1 MKKLYFLLAVL
12 LISNISTAQVVIS
25 QAYGGGG
32 NAGSTFTHDY
42 VELLNTG
49 TTSVSLNGM
58 SIQYASATGTTWA
71 VTALPNVSLLPG
83 QYFLIQQAQ
92 GAGGTTPLPTPDLI
106 PTTPIA
112 MSGTN
117 FKILLANTVDA
128 QTGCP
133 TGTQIIDFVGFG
145 SANCFEGTVA
155 GVLSNTTAG
164 LRANNGCQDTNNNSS
179 DFTAGTPNPR
189 NTSSPVNI
197 CGTASAN
204 DNAIAALK
212 IYPNPNTGSTLYV
225 TSDLI
230 GDKSV
235 VVFDVLG
242 KQILKVTNVTE
253 NGINIGNLK
262 AGIYMVKVS
271 QDGKSA
277 TRKLVVQ

>member
-1 MKKLYFLLAVL
+1 MAVL
-12 LISNISTAQVVIS
+12 LISNLSTAQVVIS

-32 NAGSTFTHDY
+32 NTGATFTHDY

-58 SIQYASATGTTWA
+58 SIQYGSATGTSWSGI
-71 VTALPNVSLLPG
+71 TALPNVNLLPG

-92 GAGGTTPLPTPDLI
+92 GTGGTTALPTPDLI
-106 PTTPIA
+106 PSAPIA
-112 MSGTN
+112 MAGTN
-117 FKILLANTVDA
+117 FKILLANTIDA
-128 QTGCP
+128 QTGACP
-133 TGTQIIDFVGFG
+133 TGPQILDLVGFG
-145 SANCFEGTVA
+145 TANCFEGTVA
-155 GVLSNTTAG
+155 GALSNTTAG
-164 LRANNGCQDTNNNSS
+164 IRANNGCQDTNDNSS

-204 DNAIAALK
+204 DNAIAGLK

-242 KQILKVTNVTE
+242 KQILTVSNVTE

>member
-1 MKKLYFLLAVL
+1 MKKLYILLAVM
-12 LISNISTAQVVIS
+12 LISNFSIAQVVIS

-58 SIQYASATGTTWA
+58 SIQYASATGITWA

-106 PTTPIA
+106 PTAPIA

-117 FKILLANTVDA
+117 FKILLANTIDP

-133 TGTQIIDFVGFG
+133 TGTQILDFVGFG
-145 SANCFEGTVA
+145 TANCFEGTVA
-155 GVLSNTTAG
+155 PVLSNTTAG
-164 LRANNGCQDTNNNSS
+164 IRANNGCQDTNNNVS
-179 DFTAGTPNPR
+179 DFTAAAPNPR
-189 NTSSPVNI
+189 NTSTPVNI
-197 CGTASAN
+197 CGTASVN
-204 DNAIAALK
+204 ENAIAGLK
-212 IYPNPNTGSTLYV
+212 IYPNPNSGSTLYV

-242 KQILKVTNVTE
+242 KQILKASNVSS
-253 NGINIGNLK
+253 NGINISSLK